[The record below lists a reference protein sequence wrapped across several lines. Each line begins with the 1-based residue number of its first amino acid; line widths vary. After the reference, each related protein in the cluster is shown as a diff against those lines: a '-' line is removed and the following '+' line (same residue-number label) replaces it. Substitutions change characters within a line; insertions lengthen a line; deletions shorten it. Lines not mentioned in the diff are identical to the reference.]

1 MTLEGAVR
9 GRGDKLMWPLM
20 EGGLPRTADISPDL
34 TPLQLLFLSPTP
46 SPSHG
51 LNCHHFPAYL
61 VHIIIIIIIFVQGKL
76 KKELSYKCCKD
87 NPNRDWVY
95 MKLHFYPKPLIASLT
110 AYFIFRY
117 ISIHPTQQQ
126 TSVKLFYC
134 GFHGYFEAQRVK
146 PAQKVKKKQQ
156 HIILQSYDC
165 ALGRVYVYRVVPPI
179 PSPPLNPI
187 YSFIY
192 KNPFSQL
199 AYRY

>member
-1 MTLEGAVR
+1 MTLERAVR
-9 GRGDKLMWPLM
+9 GRSDKLMWPLM

-34 TPLQLLFLSPTP
+34 TPLHLLFLSPTP

-61 VHIIIIIIIFVQGKL
+61 VHIIIIIIIFVQGYL

-87 NPNRDWVY
+87 SPNRDWVY
-95 MKLHFYPKPLIASLT
+95 MQLHFYPKPLMASLT

-117 ISIHPTQQQ
+117 ISIHPTPQQ

-146 PAQKVKKKQQ
+146 PAQKVKKTTTYNSS
-156 HIILQSYDC
+156 IIRLC
-165 ALGRVYVYRVVPPI
+165 FRKGRIAPLRI
-179 PSPPLNPI
+179 PSRSPNTL
-187 YSFIY
+187 STFKSHLFIHI
-192 KNPFSQL
+192 
-199 AYRY
+199 